1 MRGRVVWWVLAPG
14 CGQTEP
20 EPDGADEQPPG
31 LSQPPEPEG
40 PRGRL
45 LVEELYYAG
54 SPPMGGAD
62 HYFSDQFID
71 LVNVSDVPV
80 LAGGLLVGDVFGLA
94 GAFNPGD
101 EPDAHADDAER
112 VYLQNVWQIPG
123 APDEVIV
130 PAGGTLLLAH
140 DGVNHSPSSVV
151 DLSGADFEAFVAGS
165 ERDEDSPTVAN
176 LQEVHFTG
184 GYDWLMT
191 VFGPSVVLL
200 EPGTALEPFDEGW
213 VELRTAP
220 ADSVL
225 DAVEALMDA
234 DSGAFKRLPASVDA
248 GFVHVS
254 GTYTGESVRRRKIG
268 DQWQDTDDSGA
279 DFERLAVP
287 EPSP

>member
-1 MRGRVVWWVLAPG
+1 MRGRVAWWVLAVG

-20 EPDGADEQPPG
+20 GDADEQPSG
-31 LSQPPEPEG
+31 LSQPEPQD

-62 HYFSDQFID
+62 HYFSDQFIE

-94 GAFNPGD
+94 GAINPGD
-101 EPDAHADDAER
+101 EPDSHADDAER

-123 APDEVIV
+123 EPDEVIV

-140 DGVNHSPSSVV
+140 DGVNHAPSSTV

-165 ERDEDSPTVAN
+165 GRDEDSPTVAN
-176 LQEVHFTG
+176 HF
-184 GYDWLMT
+184 
-191 VFGPSVVLL
+191 
-200 EPGTALEPFDEGW
+200 EP
-213 VELRTAP
+213 
-220 ADSVL
+220 
-225 DAVEALMDA
+225 
-234 DSGAFKRLPASVDA
+234 
-248 GFVHVS
+248 
-254 GTYTGESVRRRKIG
+254 
-268 DQWQDTDDSGA
+268 Q
-279 DFERLAVP
+279 AVP